1 MALTGDVIFKMT
13 ATYTASKDLSTVTDP
28 FALTKNIA
36 ITSGTG
42 ANQADLLFHDTR
54 TIAAS
59 ANDDLDLA
67 GSLTDSLG
75 NTLTFVKIKT
85 IYVAA
90 AAGNTNTVVVGGAAS
105 AQFVNW
111 VADATAKVNVLPGGA
126 FMICAPSAAGYA
138 VGAGSADVLRIAN
151 SAGTTTVTYDIVIE
165 GTSA

>member
-75 NTLTFVKIKT
+75 KLTCNKI
-85 IYVAA
+85 
-90 AAGNTNTVVVGGAAS
+90 
-105 AQFVNW
+105 
-111 VADATAKVNVLPGGA
+111 L
-126 FMICAPSAAGYA
+126 C
-138 VGAGSADVLRIAN
+138 
-151 SAGTTTVTYDIVIE
+151 
-165 GTSA
+165 